1 MNFAIACVTSI
12 LCMLGTTSLMEQ
24 NKTEKVVTA
33 IEQQQEQQEKSE
45 VNNYGTYNHYEADEI
60 VVNNEEELLNIK
72 DQLNEIKKDISNSER
87 NAKVITYNEKEQ
99 KYTSCDQCGEYGA
112 ANTDLFKWRD
122 TKGCYHWTHYN
133 CLEDYIARTGN
144 SPTDKIT
151 TNHNN
156 D

>member
-1 MNFAIACVTSI
+1 MNSIIAIVLAGVTSI
-12 LCMLGTTSLMEQ
+12 GALVNLNATNEVKKITDDKPTTVIDNSINQ
-24 NKTEKVVTA
+24 T
-33 IEQQQEQQEKSE
+33 
-45 VNNYGTYNHYEADEI
+45 NNYYGETAEDNSA
-60 VVNNEEELLNIK
+60 ELLNIK

-151 TNHNN
+151 TNYNN